1 MGLWDVEED
10 IDDEIFPEDAL
21 EDEDVPEEGNRYL
34 SDSNAAL
41 ELVAR
46 VLPNSTGNYSK
57 RKGIQ
62 KIDDMLDIDFLS
74 ALKRIQLTNEAQLQM
89 KLALLSDKLA
99 EQEKYKVLKNKAVIG
114 LGGKFSAGKSKFIN
128 SILKAGEELLPEDQ
142 NPTTSIP
149 TYIVYGDRE
158 EISAYTSNSERV
170 TLDVEA
176 LQALTHKFYEKY
188 GMGFSAFVNS
198 LIISEPDMPYH
209 DLVFLDTPGYSKADA
224 VGTGK
229 KQKELSDENK
239 AYVQLRNVDYLIWL
253 MDIENGVISAPD
265 IAFISKLG
273 IETPILI
280 VANKADKMIDEDI
293 EKIVEL
299 VRITAQ
305 NAGLNVFGVTA
316 YSSRCHKEW
325 GNANMISSFFNMAE
339 RKRTGKDD
347 ILAQIEVIKKR
358 VQKEIIQKID
368 NKVEERNSLN
378 DIIFRSNDIMEIRS
392 LVALYGESMEEIRD
406 MKAAQRKYQANARKL
421 ERALEKQYGR
431 RQ

>member
-1 MGLWDVEED
+1 M
-10 IDDEIFPEDAL
+10 
-21 EDEDVPEEGNRYL
+21 
-34 SDSNAAL
+34 
-41 ELVAR
+41 
-46 VLPNSTGNYSK
+46 
-57 RKGIQ
+57 
-62 KIDDMLDIDFLS
+62 
-74 ALKRIQLTNEAQLQM
+74 
-89 KLALLSDKLA
+89 
-99 EQEKYKVLKNKAVIG
+99 
-114 LGGKFSAGKSKFIN
+114 
-128 SILKAGEELLPEDQ
+128 
-142 NPTTSIP
+142 
-149 TYIVYGDRE
+149 
-158 EISAYTSNSERV
+158 
-170 TLDVEA
+170 
-176 LQALTHKFYEKY
+176 
-188 GMGFSAFVNS
+188 
-198 LIISEPDMPYH
+198 
-209 DLVFLDTPGYSKADA
+209 
-224 VGTGK
+224 
-229 KQKELSDENK
+229 
-239 AYVQLRNVDYLIWL
+239 QLRNVDYLIWL